1 MSRPRNFLK
10 YGFHLLALALAG
22 AAPFA
27 SAEGQSKPPRELA
40 SMALM
45 LNPSGNTIVVSWLAV
60 QKATEYE
67 LDRCEGAGLTTCT
80 VKTNPRVTS
89 GQPFQVTDNVTV
101 SGTYLYRITAFNS
114 RGIPIAGNQVA
125 WLYTAPVTAVVMPAP
140 TGTITPIRA
149 GPSQLTA
156 ASTIPGQIRLSWT
169 TVPDAIGFKVFRS
182 NSGGEVNREIPGTGK
197 DAYGNLI
204 IAKTDGPVDFR
215 WTYTYTVYARFQS
228 GTSEFLSAASP
239 QASAKSVPF
248 VQVSGLTYTIVPSVK
263 SPGNLDL
270 TMQWNAVNGAY
281 KYIVT
286 DKDYSYVQAE
296 IPGTSAPVFKWLI
309 GTRTSY
315 TMCVGVEYLYNIRQ
329 PATEPCV
336 TIKT

>member
-1 MSRPRNFLK
+1 MRTVI
-10 YGFHLLALALAG
+10 LAG
-22 AAPFA
+22 LMLVAAA
-27 SAEGQSKPPRELA
+27 TAEAQSKPPRELA

-45 LNPSGNTIVVSWLAV
+45 LNPSGNTVVVSWLAV
-60 QKATEYE
+60 QKATAYE

-125 WLYTAPVTAVVMPAP
+125 WVYTAPVTAVLMPAP
-140 TGTITPIRA
+140 TGTITPIPA
-149 GPSQLTA
+149 GPAQLN
-156 ASTIPGQIRLSWT
+156 ASSPVPGQLQLSWSL
-169 TVPDAIGFKVFRS
+169 VGPAVRYKVVRGVVGAAGEMELPPPV
-182 NSGGEVNREIPGTGK
+182 NSP
-197 DAYGNLI
+197 YGNNAYRYI
-204 IAKTDGPVDFR
+204 DAPVQFR
-215 WTYTYTVYARFQS
+215 YTYTYKVYAYVMS
-228 GTSEFLSAASP
+228 GTNEILTAPSP
-239 QASAKSVPF
+239 TATIKSLPF

-270 TMQWNAVNGAY
+270 TMRWNAVAGAE

-286 DKDYSYVQAE
+286 DKDYSYVQGE
-296 IPGTSAPVFKWLI
+296 VTGPMFTWII
-309 GTRTSY
+309 GTKTSY
-315 TMCVGVEYLYNIRQ
+315 TMCVGVQYPYNIRDA
-329 PATEPCV
+329 ATEPCV